1 MKYIIGVLCVAY
13 FPAHSF
19 AEQLVD
25 HTNTL
30 IPSVPE
36 SIDGNNKYTQEKIN
50 GQEQNLNFIQ
60 LFLNISINSN
70 PSEDLF
76 SVKQSKDGKLY
87 IRSGDLKTLRVKMD
101 EHIPDSQWVCINE
114 LKGIQFKYLE
124 NEQSLN
130 LQVPSSML
138 TGYSVEL
145 SGQQTTSSG
154 LLKMKPLNAAI
165 LNYSLYHTITNDESI
180 FSGSAEGIFNSAL
193 GNFSSGVLY
202 NGSNETS
209 YSHEKW
215 VRLESKWQ
223 YVDPEKV
230 RIYTLGDFV
239 SNSSDWG
246 SSVRLA
252 GFQWS
257 SAYTQRGDIVTSAL
271 PQFSG
276 SAALPSTLDLYV
288 NQQKIYSGLVP
299 SGPFDIKQLPFISG
313 NEVTLVTTDATGQQ
327 SITKKPYYFSSKIL
341 AKGINEFSVDVGVPR
356 YNYGLYSNDYDDATF
371 ASGAIR
377 YGYSN
382 SLTLS
387 GGAEASTDGLSN
399 VGTGFA
405 KNLFGVGVINADLA
419 ASQYKDENGYSALV
433 GLEGRISKNISFNTS
448 YRKVFDNYFDLA
460 CVSQIRYLKENQ
472 ITSEPQNYLS
482 YSALADEI
490 IRAGIN
496 YNFYAGY
503 GVYVGYNQIK
513 YSDNSYKLLSANLSG
528 SLNKNWGFY
537 SSAYKDYENHKDYGI
552 YFALRYTP
560 STRTNAIT
568 SVSSDSGRLTYRQEV
583 FVLSEPKINSF
594 GWGGYVERDQDAHTN
609 NASIYGSYRAR
620 AAYLTG
626 RYNRIGDN
634 DQVAL
639 SATGSLVAAAGR
651 IFAANEIGDGYAVVT
666 NAGPQSQI
674 INGGINLGTT
684 DKSGRFLIPSLMPYR
699 ENHIYL
705 DPSYLPLNWNVKST
719 DQKTVVGYRQ
729 GTLVDFGAHQVIS
742 GLVRIVDKNN
752 TPLLPGY
759 SVRINGQQDAVVGY
773 DGEVFVP
780 NLLRQNKL
788 EVDLLDHG
796 SCQVNFTYNSNQY
809 STKKLGPYICQ

>member
-36 SIDGNNKYTQEKIN
+36 SIDGNNKYTQEKTN

-130 LQVPSSML
+130 LQVPASML

-145 SGQQTTSSG
+145 SGQQITSSG

-230 RIYTLGDFV
+230 RIYTLGDFI

-327 SITKKPYYFSSKIL
+327 IITKKPYYFSSKIL

-387 GGAEASTDGLSN
+387 GGVEASTDGLSN

-460 CVSQIRYLKENQ
+460 RVSQIRYLKDNQ

-537 SSAYKDYENHKDYGI
+537 SSAYKDYKNHKDYGI

-583 FVLSEPKINSF
+583 FVLSQPKINSF

-674 INGGINLGTT
+674 INGGVNLGET

-796 SCQVNFTYNSNQY
+796 SCQVIFTYNSNQY

>member
-36 SIDGNNKYTQEKIN
+36 SIDGNNKYTQEKTN

-101 EHIPDSQWVCINE
+101 EHIPDSQWVCINQ

-130 LQVPSSML
+130 LQVPASML

-327 SITKKPYYFSSKIL
+327 IITKKPYYFSSKIL

-387 GGAEASTDGLSN
+387 GGVEASTDGLTN
-399 VGTGFA
+399 LGTGFA
-405 KNLFGVGVINADLA
+405 KNLFGVGVINADIA
-419 ASQYKDENGYSALV
+419 ASQYKDENGYSTLI

-460 CVSQIRYLKENQ
+460 RVSQIRYLKENQ
-472 ITSEPQNYLS
+472 ISAEPQNYLS

-651 IFAANEIGDGYAVVT
+651 IFAANEIGEGYAVVT
-666 NAGPQSQI
+666 NAGPKSQI

-729 GTLVDFGAHQVIS
+729 GTLVDFGAHQVVS

-752 TPLLPGY
+752 TALLPGY
-759 SVRINGQQDAVVGY
+759 SVRINRQQDAVVGY

-796 SCQVNFTYNSNQY
+796 SCQINFTYNSNQY

>member
-36 SIDGNNKYTQEKIN
+36 SIDGNNKYTQEKTN

-101 EHIPDSQWVCINE
+101 EHIPDSQWVCINQ

-130 LQVPSSML
+130 LQVPASML

-230 RIYTLGDFV
+230 RIYTLGDFI

-371 ASGAIR
+371 ASGTIR

-387 GGAEASTDGLSN
+387 GGVEASTDGLSN

-460 CVSQIRYLKENQ
+460 RVSQIRYLKDNQ

-729 GTLVDFGAHQVIS
+729 GTLVDFGAHQVVS

-752 TPLLPGY
+752 MPLLPGY

>member
-13 FPAHSF
+13 FPAHLF
-19 AEQLVD
+19 AEQLLD
-25 HTNTL
+25 HTNTAV
-30 IPSVPE
+30 PSVPK
-36 SIDGNNKYTQEKIN
+36 SISNNNKYMHEKTDR
-50 GQEQNLNFIQ
+50 QEQENNFTQ

-70 PSEDLF
+70 TSEDLF
-76 SVKQSKDGKLY
+76 SVKQSKDEKLY
-87 IRSGDLKTLRVKMD
+87 IRSSDLKALRLKMD

-130 LQVPSSML
+130 LQVPASML
-138 TGYSVEL
+138 SDYSVDL
-145 SGQQTTSSG
+145 TGQPTTNTN

-165 LNYSLYHTITNDESI
+165 LNYSMYHTITNDESI

-202 NGSNETS
+202 NGNNENS

-230 RIYTLGDFV
+230 RIYTLGDFI

-252 GFQWS
+252 GLQWS

-299 SGPFDIKQLPFISG
+299 SGPFDVKQLPFISG

-327 SITKKPYYFSSKIL
+327 TITKKPYYFSSKIL

-405 KNLFGVGVINADLA
+405 KNLFGVGVINADIA
-419 ASQYKDENGYSALV
+419 ASQYKDENGYSALL

-460 CVSQIRYLKENQ
+460 RVSQIRYLKDNQ
-472 ITSEPQNYLS
+472 ITSEPQNYLN

-496 YNFYAGY
+496 YNFYPGY

-560 STRTNAIT
+560 STRVNAIS

-583 FVLSEPKINSF
+583 FVLSEPQVGSF
-594 GWGGYVERDQDAHTN
+594 GWGGYVERNQDTHDN
-609 NASIYGSYRAR
+609 NASVYGSYRAR

-674 INGGINLGTT
+674 LNGGINLGTT

-742 GLVRIVDKNN
+742 GLVRVVDKNN
-752 TPLLPGY
+752 SPLLPGY

-773 DGEVFVP
+773 DGEVFIP
-780 NLLRQNKL
+780 NLLQQNKL

-796 SCQVNFTYNSNQY
+796 SCQVDFTYNSNQY
-809 STKKLGPYICQ
+809 STKKLGPYICH

>member
-19 AEQLVD
+19 AEQLLD
-25 HTNTL
+25 HSNTAV
-30 IPSVPE
+30 PSVPGSIE
-36 SIDGNNKYTQEKIN
+36 SNNKYAQGKIN
-50 GQEQNLNFIQ
+50 VQEPDLNFIQ
-60 LFLNISINSN
+60 IFLNISINSN
-70 PSEDLF
+70 TSEDLF
-76 SVKQSKDGKLY
+76 AIKQSKNGKLY
-87 IRSGDLKTLRVKMD
+87 IRASDLKTLRVKMD
-101 EHIPDSQWVCINE
+101 EHIPDSHWVCLNE

-130 LQVPSSML
+130 LQVPLSML
-138 TGYSVEL
+138 TDYSVDL
-145 SGQQTTSSG
+145 TGQPTTSSS

-246 SSVRLA
+246 NSVRLA

-341 AKGINEFSVDVGVPR
+341 AKGINEFSVDVGIPR

-399 VGTGFA
+399 LGTGFA
-405 KNLFGVGVINADLA
+405 KNLFGVGVINADIA
-419 ASQYKDENGYSALV
+419 ASQYKNENGYSALV

-448 YRKVFDNYFDLA
+448 YRRVFDNYFDLA
-460 CVSQIRYLKENQ
+460 RVSQVRYLKDNQ

-490 IRAGIN
+490 FRAGIN

-503 GVYVGYNQIK
+503 GVYIGYNQIK
-513 YSDNSYKLLSANLSG
+513 YSDNSYKLLSANISG

-537 SSAYKDYENHKDYGI
+537 TSAYKDYENHKDYGI

-560 STRTNAIT
+560 STRVNAIT
-568 SVSSDSGRLTYRQEV
+568 SVSNDSGRLTYRQEL
-583 FVLSEPKINSF
+583 FVLSEPQVGSF

-620 AAYLTG
+620 VAYLTG

-674 INGGINLGTT
+674 LNGGVNLGTT

-729 GTLVDFGAHQVIS
+729 GTLVDFGAHQVVS
-742 GLVRIVDKNN
+742 GLVRVVDKNN
-752 TPLLPGY
+752 SPLLPGY

-780 NLLRQNKL
+780 NLLQQNKL

-796 SCQVNFTYNSNQY
+796 SCQVDFTYNSNQY
-809 STKKLGPYICQ
+809 STKKLGPYVCH

>member
-13 FPAHSF
+13 FPAYSF
-19 AEQLVD
+19 AEQLLD
-25 HTNTL
+25 HTNTAV
-30 IPSVPE
+30 PSVPKSVGSNGE
-36 SIDGNNKYTQEKIN
+36 YTQVGANE
-50 GQEQNLNFIQ
+50 QEQDLNFIH
-60 LFLNISINSN
+60 LFLNVSINSN
-70 PSEDLF
+70 ANEDLVA
-76 SVKQSKDGKLY
+76 VKQSKDGKLY
-87 IRSGDLKTLRVKMD
+87 IRSSTLKTLRLKMD
-101 EHIPDSQWVCINE
+101 EHIPDNQWVCIND
-114 LKGIQFKYLE
+114 LNGIQFKYLE

-130 LQVPSSML
+130 LKVPSNML
-138 TGYSVEL
+138 TGYSVDL
-145 SGQQTTSSG
+145 SSQQVTSPH

-165 LNYSLYHTITNDESI
+165 LNYSLYNTITNDENV
-180 FSGSAEGIFNSAL
+180 FSGTAEGIFNSAI

-202 NGSNETS
+202 NGSNENS

-215 VRLESKWQ
+215 VRLETKWQ
-223 YVDPEKV
+223 YVDPEKI
-230 RIYTLGDFV
+230 RIYTLGDFI

-257 SAYTQRGDIVTSAL
+257 SAYSQRGDIVTSAL

-399 VGTGFA
+399 LGTGFA
-405 KNLFGVGVINADLA
+405 KNVLGIGVINADIA

-460 CVSQIRYLKENQ
+460 RVSQVRYLKDNQ
-472 ITSEPQNYLS
+472 INPESQNYLN

-490 IRAGIN
+490 FRAGIN

-503 GVYVGYNQIK
+503 GVYLGYNQIK
-513 YSDNSYKLLSANLSG
+513 YSDNSYKLLSTNLSG
-528 SLNKNWGFY
+528 SLDKNWGFY
-537 SSAYKDYENHKDYGI
+537 ASAYKDYENHKDYGV

-560 STRTNAIT
+560 SSKVNAIT
-568 SVSSDSGRLTYRQEV
+568 SVSSDSGSLRYRQEI
-583 FVLSEPKINSF
+583 FGLSAPQIGSF
-594 GWGGYVERDQDAHTN
+594 GWGGYVERDQDAHEN
-609 NASIYGSYRAR
+609 NASIYASYRAR

-626 RYNRIGDN
+626 RYNRFGDN
-634 DQVAL
+634 DQVAV

-674 INGGINLGTT
+674 LNGGVNLGAT
-684 DKSGRFLIPSLMPYR
+684 DKSGRFLIANLRPYMSH
-699 ENHIYL
+699 HIYL
-705 DPSYLPLNWNVKST
+705 DPSYLPLEWEVSST
-719 DQKTVVGYRQ
+719 NQTAFVGYRQ

-742 GLVRIVDKNN
+742 GLVKLVDQNN
-752 TPLLPGY
+752 SPLMPGY
-759 SVRINGQQDAVVGY
+759 AVRINGQQNGMVGY
-773 DGEVFVP
+773 DGEVFIP
-780 NLLRQNKL
+780 NLLKQNKL

-796 SCQVNFTYNSNQY
+796 SCQVDFAYENKQY
-809 STKKLGPYICQ
+809 SAKKLGPYVCR

>member
-13 FPAHSF
+13 FPAHLF
-19 AEQLVD
+19 AEQLLD
-25 HTNTL
+25 HTNTAV
-30 IPSVPE
+30 PSVPK
-36 SIDGNNKYTQEKIN
+36 SISNNNKYMHEKTD
-50 GQEQNLNFIQ
+50 GQEQENNFTQ

-70 PSEDLF
+70 ASEDLF
-76 SVKQSKDGKLY
+76 SVKQSKDEKLY
-87 IRSGDLKTLRVKMD
+87 IRSGDLKTLRIKID

-130 LQVPSSML
+130 LQVPASML
-138 TGYSVEL
+138 SDYSVDL
-145 SGQQTTSSG
+145 TGQPTTNTN

-165 LNYSLYHTITNDESI
+165 LNYSMYHTITNDESI
-180 FSGSAEGIFNSAL
+180 FSGSAEGIFNSAI

-202 NGSNETS
+202 NGSNENS
-209 YSHEKW
+209 YSHDKW

-230 RIYTLGDFV
+230 RIYTLGDFI

-252 GFQWS
+252 GLQWS

-299 SGPFDIKQLPFISG
+299 SGPFDVKQLPFISG

-327 SITKKPYYFSSKIL
+327 TITKKPYYFSSKIL

-405 KNLFGVGVINADLA
+405 KNLFGVGVINADIA
-419 ASQYKDENGYSALV
+419 ASQYKDENGYSALI

-460 CVSQIRYLKENQ
+460 RVSQIRYLKDNQ
-472 ITSEPQNYLS
+472 ITSEPQNYLN

-496 YNFYAGY
+496 YNFYTGY

-537 SSAYKDYENHKDYGI
+537 SSAYKDYENHKDYG
-552 YFALRYTP
+552 
-560 STRTNAIT
+560 
-568 SVSSDSGRLTYRQEV
+568 
-583 FVLSEPKINSF
+583 
-594 GWGGYVERDQDAHTN
+594 
-609 NASIYGSYRAR
+609 
-620 AAYLTG
+620 
-626 RYNRIGDN
+626 
-634 DQVAL
+634 
-639 SATGSLVAAAGR
+639 
-651 IFAANEIGDGYAVVT
+651 
-666 NAGPQSQI
+666 
-674 INGGINLGTT
+674 
-684 DKSGRFLIPSLMPYR
+684 
-699 ENHIYL
+699 
-705 DPSYLPLNWNVKST
+705 
-719 DQKTVVGYRQ
+719 
-729 GTLVDFGAHQVIS
+729 
-742 GLVRIVDKNN
+742 
-752 TPLLPGY
+752 
-759 SVRINGQQDAVVGY
+759 
-773 DGEVFVP
+773 
-780 NLLRQNKL
+780 
-788 EVDLLDHG
+788 
-796 SCQVNFTYNSNQY
+796 
-809 STKKLGPYICQ
+809 

>member
-13 FPAHSF
+13 FPAHLF
-19 AEQLVD
+19 AEQLLD
-25 HTNTL
+25 HTNTAV
-30 IPSVPE
+30 PSVPK
-36 SIDGNNKYTQEKIN
+36 SISNNNKYMHEKTD
-50 GQEQNLNFIQ
+50 GQEQENNFTQ

-70 PSEDLF
+70 ASEDLF
-76 SVKQSKDGKLY
+76 SVKQSKDEKLY
-87 IRSGDLKTLRVKMD
+87 IRSGDLKTLRIKID

-130 LQVPSSML
+130 LQVPASML
-138 TGYSVEL
+138 SDYSVDL
-145 SGQQTTSSG
+145 TGQPTTNTN

-165 LNYSLYHTITNDESI
+165 LNYSMYHTITNDESI

-215 VRLESKWQ
+215 VRLETKWQ

-230 RIYTLGDFV
+230 RIYTLGDFI

-252 GFQWS
+252 GLQWS

-299 SGPFDIKQLPFISG
+299 SGPFDVKQLPFISG

-327 SITKKPYYFSSKIL
+327 TITKKPYYFSSKIL

-399 VGTGFA
+399 LGTGFA
-405 KNLFGVGVINADLA
+405 KNLFGVGVINADIA
-419 ASQYKDENGYSALV
+419 ASQYKDENGYSALL

-460 CVSQIRYLKENQ
+460 RVSQIRYLKDNQ
-472 ITSEPQNYLS
+472 ITSEPQNYLN

-496 YNFYAGY
+496 YNFYPGY
-503 GVYVGYNQIK
+503 SIYVGYNQIK

-560 STRTNAIT
+560 STRVNAIS
-568 SVSSDSGRLTYRQEV
+568 SVSSDSGRLSYRQEV
-583 FVLSEPKINSF
+583 FVLSEPQVGSF
-594 GWGGYVERDQDAHTN
+594 GWGGYVERDQDAHAN
-609 NASIYGSYRAR
+609 NASVYGSYRAR

-666 NAGPQSQI
+666 NAGPKSQI

-742 GLVRIVDKNN
+742 GLVRVVDKNN
-752 TPLLPGY
+752 SPLLPGY

-780 NLLRQNKL
+780 NLLQQNKL

-796 SCQVNFTYNSNQY
+796 SCQVEFTYNSNQY
-809 STKKLGPYICQ
+809 STKKLGPYICH

>member
-1 MKYIIGVLCVAY
+1 MYLPIHAAAESLQDSTNAVLPSIPEV
-13 FPAHSF
+13 PNSAHQAFGSD
-19 AEQLVD
+19 QGYV
-25 HTNTL
+25 
-30 IPSVPE
+30 
-36 SIDGNNKYTQEKIN
+36 
-50 GQEQNLNFIQ
+50 Q
-60 LFLNISINSN
+60 LFLNISVNSN
-70 PSEDLF
+70 
-76 SVKQSKDGKLY
+76 VSKDLISVRQDQDRKLY
-87 IRSGDLKTLRVKMD
+87 IRSRDLKTLRLKMG
-101 EHIPDSQWVCINE
+101 EHILDNQWVCIND
-114 LKGIQFKYLE
+114 LNGIQFKYLE

-130 LQVPSSML
+130 LKVPPNML
-138 TGYSVEL
+138 TGYSVDL
-145 SGQQTTSSG
+145 NGQQITSPQ

-165 LNYSLYHTITNDESI
+165 LNYSLYQTMTNDENV
-180 FSGSAEGIFNSAL
+180 FSGTAEGIFNSAI
-193 GNFSSGVLY
+193 GNFFSGVLY
-202 NGSNETS
+202 NGSNENS

-223 YVDPEKV
+223 YVDPEKI
-230 RIYTLGDFV
+230 RIYTLGDFI
-239 SNSSDWG
+239 SNSPDWG

-257 SAYTQRGDIVTSAL
+257 SAYSQRGDIVTSAL

-341 AKGINEFSVDVGVPR
+341 AKGINEFSVDVGIPR

-399 VGTGFA
+399 LGTGFA
-405 KNLFGVGVINADLA
+405 KNILGIGVINADIA
-419 ASQYKDENGYSALV
+419 ASQYKDENGYSTLL

-460 CVSQIRYLKENQ
+460 RVSQVRYLKDNQ
-472 ITSEPQNYLS
+472 INAESQNYLN

-490 IRAGIN
+490 FRAGIN

-503 GVYVGYNQIK
+503 GIYLGYNQIK
-513 YSDNSYKLLSANLSG
+513 YSDNSYKLLSTNLSG
-528 SLNKNWGFY
+528 SLDKNWGFY
-537 SSAYKDYENHKDYGI
+537 ASAYKDYENHKDYGV

-560 STRTNAIT
+560 SSKVNAIT
-568 SVSSDSGRLTYRQEV
+568 SVSSDSGSLRYRQEI
-583 FVLSEPKINSF
+583 FGLSEPQIGSF
-594 GWGGYVERDQDAHTN
+594 GWGGYVERDQDANEN
-609 NASIYGSYRAR
+609 NASVYASYRAR

-626 RYNRIGDN
+626 RYNRFGDN
-634 DQVAL
+634 DQVAV

-674 INGGINLGTT
+674 LNGGVNLGTT
-684 DKSGRFLIPSLMPYR
+684 DKSGRFLIANLRPYMSH
-699 ENHIYL
+699 HIYL
-705 DPSYLPLNWNVKST
+705 DPSYLPLEWEVSST
-719 DQKTVVGYRQ
+719 NQTAFVGYRQ

-742 GLVRIVDKNN
+742 GLVKLVDQNN
-752 TPLLPGY
+752 SPLMPGY
-759 SVRINGQQDAVVGY
+759 TVRINGQQDGMVGY
-773 DGEVFVP
+773 DGEVFIP
-780 NLLRQNKL
+780 NLLKQNKL

-796 SCQVNFTYNSNQY
+796 SCQVDFAYKNTQY
-809 STKKLGPYICQ
+809 STKKLGPYVCR

>member
-1 MKYIIGVLCVAY
+1 MYLPIHAAAESLQDSTNAVLPSIPEV
-13 FPAHSF
+13 PNSAHQAFGSD
-19 AEQLVD
+19 QGYV
-25 HTNTL
+25 
-30 IPSVPE
+30 
-36 SIDGNNKYTQEKIN
+36 
-50 GQEQNLNFIQ
+50 Q
-60 LFLNISINSN
+60 LFLNISVNSN
-70 PSEDLF
+70 
-76 SVKQSKDGKLY
+76 VSKDLISVRQDQDRKLY
-87 IRSGDLKTLRVKMD
+87 IRSRDLKTLRLKMG
-101 EHIPDSQWVCINE
+101 EHILDNQWVCIND
-114 LKGIQFKYLE
+114 LNGIQFKYLE

-130 LQVPSSML
+130 LKVPSNML
-138 TGYSVEL
+138 TGYSVDL
-145 SGQQTTSSG
+145 NGQQITSPQ

-165 LNYSLYHTITNDESI
+165 LNYSLYQTMTNDENV
-180 FSGSAEGIFNSAL
+180 FSGTAEGIFNSAI
-193 GNFSSGVLY
+193 GNFFSGVLY
-202 NGSNETS
+202 NGSNENS

-223 YVDPEKV
+223 YVDPEKI
-230 RIYTLGDFV
+230 RIYTLGDFI
-239 SNSSDWG
+239 SNSPDWG

-257 SAYTQRGDIVTSAL
+257 SAYSQRGDIVTSAL

-341 AKGINEFSVDVGVPR
+341 AKGINEFSVDVGIPR

-399 VGTGFA
+399 LGTGFA
-405 KNLFGVGVINADLA
+405 KNILGIGVINADIA
-419 ASQYKDENGYSALV
+419 ASQYKDENGYSTLL

-460 CVSQIRYLKENQ
+460 RVSQVRYLKDNQ
-472 ITSEPQNYLS
+472 INAESQNYLN

-490 IRAGIN
+490 FRAGIN

-503 GVYVGYNQIK
+503 GIYLGYNQIK
-513 YSDNSYKLLSANLSG
+513 YSDNSYKLLSTNLSG
-528 SLNKNWGFY
+528 SLDKNWGFY
-537 SSAYKDYENHKDYGI
+537 ASAYKDYENHKDYGV

-560 STRTNAIT
+560 SSKVNAIT
-568 SVSSDSGRLTYRQEV
+568 SVSSDSGSLRYRQEI
-583 FVLSEPKINSF
+583 FGLSEPQIGSF
-594 GWGGYVERDQDAHTN
+594 GWGGYVERDQDANEN
-609 NASIYGSYRAR
+609 NASVYASYRAR

-626 RYNRIGDN
+626 RYNRFGDN
-634 DQVAL
+634 DQVAV

-674 INGGINLGTT
+674 LNGGVNLGTT
-684 DKSGRFLIPSLMPYR
+684 DKSGRFLIANLRPYMSH
-699 ENHIYL
+699 HIYL
-705 DPSYLPLNWNVKST
+705 DPSYLPLEWEVSST
-719 DQKTVVGYRQ
+719 KQTAFVGYRQ
-729 GTLVDFGAHQVIS
+729 GTLVDFGAHKVIS
-742 GLVRIVDKNN
+742 GLVKLVDQNN
-752 TPLLPGY
+752 SPLMPGY
-759 SVRINGQQDAVVGY
+759 TVRINGQQDGMVGY
-773 DGEVFVP
+773 DGEVFIP
-780 NLLRQNKL
+780 NLLKQNKL

-796 SCQVNFTYNSNQY
+796 SCQVDFAYKNTQY
-809 STKKLGPYICQ
+809 STKKLGPYVCR

>member
-13 FPAHSF
+13 FPAYSF
-19 AEQLVD
+19 AEQLLD
-25 HTNTL
+25 HTNTAV
-30 IPSVPE
+30 PSVPK
-36 SIDGNNKYTQEKIN
+36 SVGNDNKYTQVGTNE
-50 GQEQNLNFIQ
+50 QEQNLNFIH

-70 PSEDLF
+70 ASEDLVA
-76 SVKQSKDGKLY
+76 VKQSKDGKLY
-87 IRSGDLKTLRVKMD
+87 IRSSALRTLRIKID
-101 EHIPDSQWVCINE
+101 EHIQDNQWVCIND
-114 LKGIQFKYLE
+114 LNGIQFKYLE

-130 LQVPSSML
+130 LKVPSNML
-138 TGYSVEL
+138 TGYSVDL
-145 SGQQTTSSG
+145 SGHQITSPN

-165 LNYSLYHTITNDESI
+165 LNYSLYNTITNDENV
-180 FSGSAEGIFNSAL
+180 FSGTAEGIFNSSI

-202 NGSNETS
+202 NGSSENS

-223 YVDPEKV
+223 YVDPEKI
-230 RIYTLGDFV
+230 RIYTLGDFI
-239 SNSSDWG
+239 SNSPDWG

-257 SAYTQRGDIVTSAL
+257 SAYSQRGDIVTSAL

-313 NEVTLVTTDATGQQ
+313 NEVTLVTTDATGKQ

-341 AKGINEFSVDVGVPR
+341 AKGINEFSVDIGIPR

-399 VGTGFA
+399 LGTGFA
-405 KNLFGVGVINADLA
+405 KNIFGIGVINADIA
-419 ASQYKDENGYSALV
+419 ASQYKDENGYSTLL

-460 CVSQIRYLKENQ
+460 RVSQVRYLKDNQ
-472 ITSEPQNYLS
+472 INAESQNYLN

-490 IRAGIN
+490 FRAGIN

-503 GVYVGYNQIK
+503 GVYLGYNQIK
-513 YSDNSYKLLSANLSG
+513 YSDNSYKLVSTNLSG
-528 SLNKNWGFY
+528 SLDKNWGFY
-537 SSAYKDYENHKDYGI
+537 ASAYKDYENHKDYGI

-560 STRTNAIT
+560 SSKVNAIT
-568 SVSSDSGRLTYRQEV
+568 SVSSDSGSLRYRQEI
-583 FVLSEPKINSF
+583 FGLSEPQIGSF
-594 GWGGYVERDQDAHTN
+594 GWGGYVERDQDAKEN
-609 NASIYGSYRAR
+609 NASVYASYRAR

-626 RYNRIGDN
+626 RYNRFGDN

-651 IFAANEIGDGYAVVT
+651 IFAANEIGEGFAVVT

-674 INGGINLGTT
+674 INGGVNLGET
-684 DKSGRFLIPSLMPYR
+684 DKSGRFLIPSLMPYQV
-699 ENHIYL
+699 NHIYL

-729 GTLVDFGAHQVIS
+729 GTLVDFGAHRVIS
-742 GLVRIVDKNN
+742 GLVKLVDQSNS
-752 TPLLPGY
+752 PLMPGY
-759 SVRINGQQDAVVGY
+759 TVRINGQQNGMVGY
-773 DGEVFVP
+773 DGEVFIP
-780 NLLRQNKL
+780 NLLKQNRL

-796 SCQVNFTYNSNQY
+796 SCQVDFTYNSNQY
-809 STKKLGPYICQ
+809 STKKLGPYVCH

>member
-36 SIDGNNKYTQEKIN
+36 SIDGNNKYTQEKTN

-101 EHIPDSQWVCINE
+101 EHIPDSQWVCINQ

-130 LQVPSSML
+130 LQVPASML

-230 RIYTLGDFV
+230 RIYTLGDFI

-371 ASGAIR
+371 ASGTIR

-387 GGAEASTDGLSN
+387 GGVEASTDGLSN

-460 CVSQIRYLKENQ
+460 RVSQIRYLKDNQ

-705 DPSYLPLNWNVKST
+705 DPSYLPLNWNVKS
-719 DQKTVVGYRQ
+719 K
-729 GTLVDFGAHQVIS
+729 I
-742 GLVRIVDKNN
+742 
-752 TPLLPGY
+752 
-759 SVRINGQQDAVVGY
+759 
-773 DGEVFVP
+773 
-780 NLLRQNKL
+780 
-788 EVDLLDHG
+788 
-796 SCQVNFTYNSNQY
+796 
-809 STKKLGPYICQ
+809 KKQSWAIARGR

>member
-1 MKYIIGVLCVAY
+1 MYLPIHAAAESLQDSTNAVLPSIPEV
-13 FPAHSF
+13 PNSAHQAFGSD
-19 AEQLVD
+19 Q
-25 HTNTL
+25 
-30 IPSVPE
+30 
-36 SIDGNNKYTQEKIN
+36 GY
-50 GQEQNLNFIQ
+50 IQ
-60 LFLNISINSN
+60 LFLNISVNSN
-70 PSEDLF
+70 I
-76 SVKQSKDGKLY
+76 SKDLISVRQDQDRKLY
-87 IRSGDLKTLRVKMD
+87 IRSRDLKTLRLKMD
-101 EHIPDSQWVCINE
+101 EHIPDNQWVYIND
-114 LKGIQFKYLE
+114 LNGIQFKYLE

-130 LQVPSSML
+130 LKVPSNML
-138 TGYSVEL
+138 TGYSVDL
-145 SGQQTTSSG
+145 NGQQVTSPN

-165 LNYSLYHTITNDESI
+165 LNYSLYQTMTNDENV
-180 FSGSAEGIFNSAL
+180 FSGTAEGIFNSAI

-202 NGSNETS
+202 NGSNENS

-223 YVDPEKV
+223 YVDPEKI
-230 RIYTLGDFV
+230 RIYTLGDFI
-239 SNSSDWG
+239 SNSPDWG

-257 SAYTQRGDIVTSAL
+257 SAYSQRGDIVTSAL

-313 NEVTLVTTDATGQQ
+313 NEVTLVTTDATGKQ

-399 VGTGFA
+399 LGTGFA
-405 KNLFGVGVINADLA
+405 KNVLGIGVINADIA
-419 ASQYKDENGYSALV
+419 ASQYKNENGYSALL

-460 CVSQIRYLKENQ
+460 RVSQVRYLKDNQ
-472 ITSEPQNYLS
+472 INAESQNYLN

-490 IRAGIN
+490 FRAGIN

-503 GVYVGYNQIK
+503 GVYLGYNQIK
-513 YSDNSYKLLSANLSG
+513 YSDNSYKLLSTNLSG
-528 SLNKNWGFY
+528 SLDKNWGFY
-537 SSAYKDYENHKDYGI
+537 ASAYKDYENHKDYGI

-560 STRTNAIT
+560 SSKVNAIT
-568 SVSSDSGRLTYRQEV
+568 SVSSDSGSLRYRQEI
-583 FVLSEPKINSF
+583 FGLSEPQIGSF
-594 GWGGYVERDQDAHTN
+594 GWGGYVERDQDANEN
-609 NASIYGSYRAR
+609 NASVYASYRAR

-626 RYNRIGDN
+626 LYNRFGDN
-634 DQVAL
+634 DQVAV
-639 SATGSLVAAAGR
+639 SAMGSLVAAAGR

-674 INGGINLGTT
+674 LNGGVNLGAT
-684 DKSGRFLIPSLMPYR
+684 DKSGRFLIANLRPYMSH
-699 ENHIYL
+699 HIYL
-705 DPSYLPLNWNVKST
+705 DPSYLPLEWEVSST
-719 DQKTVVGYRQ
+719 NQTAFVGYRQ

-742 GLVRIVDKNN
+742 GLVKLVDQNN
-752 TPLLPGY
+752 SPLMPGY
-759 SVRINGQQDAVVGY
+759 AVRINGQQDGMVGY
-773 DGEVFVP
+773 DGEVFIP
-780 NLLRQNKL
+780 NLLKQNKL

-796 SCQVNFTYNSNQY
+796 SCQVDFTYNSNQY
-809 STKKLGPYICQ
+809 STKKLGSYVCR

>member
-13 FPAHSF
+13 FPAYSF
-19 AEQLVD
+19 AEQLLD
-25 HTNTL
+25 HTNTAV
-30 IPSVPE
+30 PSVPKSVGSNGE
-36 SIDGNNKYTQEKIN
+36 YIQVGANK
-50 GQEQNLNFIQ
+50 QEQDIDLIN

-70 PSEDLF
+70 ASEDLVA
-76 SVKQSKDGKLY
+76 VKQSKDGKLY
-87 IRSGDLKTLRVKMD
+87 IRSGTLKKLRLKMD
-101 EHIPDSQWVCINE
+101 EHIPDNQWVCIND
-114 LKGIQFKYLE
+114 LNGIQFKYLE

-130 LQVPSSML
+130 LKVPSNML
-138 TGYSVEL
+138 TGYSVDL
-145 SGQQTTSSG
+145 SGQQVTSPN

-165 LNYSLYHTITNDESI
+165 LNYSLYNTITNDENV
-180 FSGSAEGIFNSAL
+180 FSGTAEGIFNSAI
-193 GNFSSGVLY
+193 GNFFSGILY
-202 NGSNETS
+202 NGSNENS

-223 YVDPEKV
+223 YVDPEKI
-230 RIYTLGDFV
+230 RIYTLGDFI
-239 SNSSDWG
+239 SNSPDWG

-257 SAYTQRGDIVTSAL
+257 SAYSQRGDIVTSAL

-399 VGTGFA
+399 LGTGFA
-405 KNLFGVGVINADLA
+405 KNVLGIGVINADIA
-419 ASQYKDENGYSALV
+419 ASQYKDENGYSALL

-460 CVSQIRYLKENQ
+460 RVSQVRYLKDNQ
-472 ITSEPQNYLS
+472 INAESQNYLN

-490 IRAGIN
+490 FRAGIN

-503 GVYVGYNQIK
+503 GVYLGYNQIK
-513 YSDNSYKLLSANLSG
+513 YSDNSYKLLSTNLSG
-528 SLNKNWGFY
+528 SLDKNWGFY
-537 SSAYKDYENHKDYGI
+537 ASAYKDYENHKDYGV

-560 STRTNAIT
+560 SSKVNAIT
-568 SVSSDSGRLTYRQEV
+568 SVSSDSGSLRYRQEI
-583 FVLSEPKINSF
+583 FGLSEPQIGSF
-594 GWGGYVERDQDAHTN
+594 GWGGYVERDQDANEN
-609 NASIYGSYRAR
+609 NASVYASYRAR

-626 RYNRIGDN
+626 RYNRFGDN

-674 INGGINLGTT
+674 INGGVNLGET
-684 DKSGRFLIPSLMPYR
+684 DKSGRFLIPSLMPYQV
-699 ENHIYL
+699 NHIYL

-742 GLVRIVDKNN
+742 GLVKLVDQSNS
-752 TPLLPGY
+752 PLMPGY
-759 SVRINGQQDAVVGY
+759 TVRINGQQNGMIGY
-773 DGEVFVP
+773 DGEVFIP
-780 NLLRQNKL
+780 NLLKQNKL

-796 SCQVNFTYNSNQY
+796 SCQVDFTYNSNQY
-809 STKKLGPYICQ
+809 STKKLGPYVCH

>member
-13 FPAHSF
+13 FPAHLF
-19 AEQLVD
+19 AEQLLD
-25 HTNTL
+25 HTNTAV
-30 IPSVPE
+30 PSVPK
-36 SIDGNNKYTQEKIN
+36 SISNNNKYMHEKTD
-50 GQEQNLNFIQ
+50 GQEQENNFIQ

-87 IRSGDLKTLRVKMD
+87 IRSSDLKTLRVKMD
-101 EHIPDSQWVCINE
+101 EHLPDSQWVCLNE

-124 NEQSLN
+124 NEQSVN
-130 LQVPSSML
+130 LQVPSNML
-138 TGYSVEL
+138 MGYSVDL
-145 SGQQTTSSG
+145 TGQQTTSSS
-154 LLKMKPLNAAI
+154 LLKMKPLNAAL

-180 FSGSAEGIFNSAL
+180 FSGSAEGIFNSAI

-215 VRLESKWQ
+215 VRLETKWQ

-230 RIYTLGDFV
+230 RIYTLGDFI

-252 GFQWS
+252 GLQWS

-327 SITKKPYYFSSKIL
+327 TITKKPYYFSSKIL

-399 VGTGFA
+399 LGTGFA
-405 KNLFGVGVINADLA
+405 KNLFGVGVINADIA

-460 CVSQIRYLKENQ
+460 RVSQIRYLKENQ
-472 ITSEPQNYLS
+472 VNAESQNYLS

-496 YNFYAGY
+496 YNFYTGY

-560 STRTNAIT
+560 STRVNAIS
-568 SVSSDSGRLTYRQEV
+568 SVSSDSGRLSYRQEV
-583 FVLSEPKINSF
+583 FVLSEPQVGSF
-594 GWGGYVERDQDAHTN
+594 GWGGYVERNQDTHDN
-609 NASIYGSYRAR
+609 NASVYGSYRAR

-674 INGGINLGTT
+674 LNGGINLGTT

-742 GLVRIVDKNN
+742 GLVRVVDKNN
-752 TPLLPGY
+752 SPLLPGY

-773 DGEVFVP
+773 DGEVFIP
-780 NLLRQNKL
+780 NLLQQNKL

-796 SCQVNFTYNSNQY
+796 SCQVEFTYNSNQY
-809 STKKLGPYICQ
+809 STKKLGPYICH

>member
-1 MKYIIGVLCVAY
+1 MYLPIHA
-13 FPAHSF
+13 A
-19 AEQLVD
+19 AESLQD
-25 HTNTL
+25 STNTVL
-30 IPSVPE
+30 PIIPEVANSAHQAFGSDQGYV
-36 SIDGNNKYTQEKIN
+36 
-50 GQEQNLNFIQ
+50 Q
-60 LFLNISINSN
+60 LFLNISVNSN
-70 PSEDLF
+70 A
-76 SVKQSKDGKLY
+76 SKDLIPVRQDQDRKLY
-87 IRSGDLKTLRVKMD
+87 IRSRDLKTLRLKMD
-101 EHIPDSQWVCINE
+101 EHIPDNQWVCIND
-114 LKGIQFKYLE
+114 LNGIQFKYLE
-124 NEQSLN
+124 NQQSLN
-130 LQVPSSML
+130 LNVPSDML
-138 TGYSVEL
+138 TGYAVDLNS
-145 SGQQTTSSG
+145 QQITSPN

-165 LNYSLYHTITNDESI
+165 LNYSLYNTITNDENV
-180 FSGSAEGIFNSAL
+180 FSGSAEGIFNSAI
-193 GNFSSGVLY
+193 GNFFSGVLY
-202 NGSNETS
+202 NGSNENS

-223 YVDPEKV
+223 YVDPEKI
-230 RIYTLGDFV
+230 RIYTLGDFI
-239 SNSSDWG
+239 SNSPDWG

-257 SAYTQRGDIVTSAL
+257 SAYSQRGDIVTSAL

-399 VGTGFA
+399 LGTGFA
-405 KNLFGVGVINADLA
+405 KNVLGIGVINADIA
-419 ASQYKDENGYSALV
+419 ASQYKDENGYSALI

-460 CVSQIRYLKENQ
+460 RVSQVRYLKDNQ
-472 ITSEPQNYLS
+472 SDDEPKNYLS

-490 IRAGIN
+490 FRAGIN

-503 GVYVGYNQIK
+503 GVYLSYNQIK
-513 YSDNSYKLLSANLSG
+513 YSDNSYKLLSTNLSG
-528 SLNKNWGFY
+528 SLDKNWGFY
-537 SSAYKDYENHKDYGI
+537 ASAYKDYENHKDYGV

-560 STRTNAIT
+560 SSKVNAIT
-568 SVSSDSGRLTYRQEV
+568 SVSSDSGSLRYRQEI
-583 FVLSEPKINSF
+583 FGLSEPQIGSF
-594 GWGGYVERDQDAHTN
+594 GWGGYVERDQDAKEN
-609 NASIYGSYRAR
+609 NASIYASYRAR

-626 RYNRIGDN
+626 RYNRFGDN
-634 DQVAL
+634 DQVAV

-674 INGGINLGTT
+674 LNGGVNLGAT
-684 DKSGRFLIPSLMPYR
+684 DKSGRFLIANLRPYMS
-699 ENHIYL
+699 HHVYL
-705 DPSYLPLNWNVKST
+705 DPSYLPLEWEVSST
-719 DQKTVVGYRQ
+719 NQTAFVGYRQ

-742 GLVRIVDKNN
+742 GLVKLVDQKNS
-752 TPLLPGY
+752 PLMPGY
-759 SVRINGQQDAVVGY
+759 TVRINGQQDGMVGY
-773 DGEVFVP
+773 DGEVFIP
-780 NLLRQNKL
+780 NLLKQNKL
-788 EVDLLDHG
+788 EIDLLDHG
-796 SCQVNFTYNSNQY
+796 SCQVDFAYENKQY
-809 STKKLGPYICQ
+809 SAKKLGPYVCR

>member
-1 MKYIIGVLCVAY
+1 MYLPIHA
-13 FPAHSF
+13 F
-19 AEQLVD
+19 AESLQD
-25 HTNTL
+25 STNAAL
-30 IPSVPE
+30 PSIPEVTNSSHQVFI
-36 SIDGNNKYTQEKIN
+36 SDKAYT
-50 GQEQNLNFIQ
+50 Q
-60 LFLNISINSN
+60 LFLKISINS
-70 PSEDLF
+70 SISTDLI
-76 SVKQSKDGKLY
+76 SVRQDQDRKLY
-87 IRSGDLKTLRVKMD
+87 IRSRDLKTLRVKMD
-101 EHIPDSQWVCINE
+101 EQTPDNQWVCIDE
-114 LKGIQFKYLE
+114 LKGIKFKYLE
-124 NEQSLN
+124 NEQALN
-130 LQVPSSML
+130 LQVPSNML
-138 TGYSVEL
+138 TDYSVDL
-145 SGQQTTSSG
+145 NGQQVTSPH

-165 LNYSLYHTITNDESI
+165 LNYSLYNTITNDENV
-180 FSGSAEGIFNSAL
+180 FSGSAEGIFNSAI

-202 NGSNETS
+202 NGSNENS

-223 YVDPEKV
+223 YVDPEKI
-230 RIYTLGDFV
+230 RIYTLGDFI

-257 SAYTQRGDIVTSAL
+257 SAYTQRGDLVTSAL

-327 SITKKPYYFSSKIL
+327 SITKQAYYFSSKIL

-356 YNYGLYSNDYDDATF
+356 YNYGLFSNDYDDATF

-399 VGTGFA
+399 FGTGFA
-405 KNLFGVGVINADLA
+405 KNLFGFGVINADIA

-460 CVSQIRYLKENQ
+460 RVSQVRYLKDNQ
-472 ITSEPQNYLS
+472 SDDEPKNYLS

-490 IRAGIN
+490 FRAGMS
-496 YNFYAGY
+496 YNFYEGY
-503 GVYVGYNQIK
+503 SAYLGYNQIK
-513 YSDNSYKLLSANLSG
+513 YIDNANKLVSANLSG
-528 SLNKNWGFY
+528 TLNNNWGFY
-537 SSAYKDYENHKDYGI
+537 ASAYKDYENQKDYGI

-560 STRTNAIT
+560 SSRVNAIT
-568 SVSSDSGRLTYRQEV
+568 SISNESGKTTYRQE
-583 FVLSEPKINSF
+583 INGFSDPQIGAF
-594 GWGGYVERDQDAHTN
+594 GWGGYVERDQDANQN

-651 IFAANEIGDGYAVVT
+651 VFAANEIGDGYAVVT

-674 INGGINLGTT
+674 LNGGVNLGAT
-684 DKSGRFLIPSLMPYR
+684 DGTGRFLIANLRPYQLH
-699 ENHIYL
+699 HIYL
-705 DPSYLPLNWNVKST
+705 DPSYLPLEWDVKST
-719 DQKTVVGYRQ
+719 NQTAFVGYRQ
-729 GTLVDFGAHQVIS
+729 GALIDFGAHQVIS
-742 GLVRIVDKNN
+742 GLVKLVDQNN
-752 TPLLPGY
+752 SPLLPGY
-759 SVRINGQQDAVVGY
+759 TVRINGQQNGVVGY
-773 DGEVFVP
+773 DGEVFIP
-780 NLLRQNKL
+780 NLLKQNKL

-796 SCQVNFTYNSNQY
+796 SCQVSFAYENKQY
-809 STKKLGPYICQ
+809 SAKKLGPYVCR

>member
-13 FPAHSF
+13 FPTYSF
-19 AEQLVD
+19 AEQLLD
-25 HTNTL
+25 YTNTAV
-30 IPSVPE
+30 PSVPK
-36 SIDGNNKYTQEKIN
+36 SVGNDNKYKHVGTNE
-50 GQEQNLNFIQ
+50 QEQDLNFIH

-70 PSEDLF
+70 ASEDLVA
-76 SVKQSKDGKLY
+76 VKQSKDGKLY
-87 IRSGDLKTLRVKMD
+87 IRSRALKTLRLKMD
-101 EHIPDSQWVCINE
+101 EHIPDNQWVCIND
-114 LKGIQFKYLE
+114 LNGIQFKYLE

-130 LQVPSSML
+130 LKVPSNML
-138 TGYSVEL
+138 TGYSVDL
-145 SGQQTTSSG
+145 SGQQVTNPH

-165 LNYSLYHTITNDESI
+165 LNYSLYHTITNDENV
-180 FSGSAEGIFNSAL
+180 FSGTAEGIFNSAI

-215 VRLESKWQ
+215 VRLETKWQ
-223 YVDPEKV
+223 YVDPEKI
-230 RIYTLGDFV
+230 RIYTLGDFI
-239 SNSSDWG
+239 SNSPDWG

-257 SAYTQRGDIVTSAL
+257 SAYSQRGDIVTSAL

-399 VGTGFA
+399 LGTGFA
-405 KNLFGVGVINADLA
+405 KNILGIGVINADIA
-419 ASQYKDENGYSALV
+419 ASQYKDENGYSALL

-460 CVSQIRYLKENQ
+460 RVSQVRYLKDNQ
-472 ITSEPQNYLS
+472 INPESQNYLN

-490 IRAGIN
+490 FRAGIN

-503 GVYVGYNQIK
+503 GVYLGYNQIK
-513 YSDNSYKLLSANLSG
+513 YSDNSYKLLSTNLSG
-528 SLNKNWGFY
+528 SLDKNWGFY
-537 SSAYKDYENHKDYGI
+537 ASAYKDYENHKDYGV

-560 STRTNAIT
+560 SSKVNAIT
-568 SVSSDSGRLTYRQEV
+568 SVSSDSGSLRYRQEI
-583 FVLSEPKINSF
+583 FGLSAPQIGSF
-594 GWGGYVERDQDAHTN
+594 GWGGYVERDQDANEN
-609 NASIYGSYRAR
+609 NASIYASYRAR

-626 RYNRIGDN
+626 RYNRFGDN
-634 DQVAL
+634 DQVAV

-674 INGGINLGTT
+674 INGGVNLGET
-684 DKSGRFLIPSLMPYR
+684 DKSGRFLIPSLMPYQV
-699 ENHIYL
+699 NHVYL

-742 GLVRIVDKNN
+742 GLVKLVDENN
-752 TPLLPGY
+752 SPLMPGY
-759 SVRINGQQDAVVGY
+759 TVRINGQQDGMVGY
-773 DGEVFVP
+773 DGEVFIP
-780 NLLRQNKL
+780 NLLKQNKL

-796 SCQVNFTYNSNQY
+796 SCQVDFTYNSNQY
-809 STKKLGPYICQ
+809 TSKKLGPYVCH

>member
-13 FPAHSF
+13 FPAHLF
-19 AEQLVD
+19 AEQLLD
-25 HTNTL
+25 HTNTVV
-30 IPSVPE
+30 PSVPK
-36 SIDGNNKYTQEKIN
+36 SISNDNKYMHEKTD
-50 GQEQNLNFIQ
+50 GQENNFTQ

-70 PSEDLF
+70 TSEDLF
-76 SVKQSKDGKLY
+76 SVKQSKDEKLY
-87 IRSGDLKTLRVKMD
+87 IRSSDLKALRLKMD

-130 LQVPSSML
+130 LQVPASML
-138 TGYSVEL
+138 SDYSVDL
-145 SGQQTTSSG
+145 TGQPTTNTN

-165 LNYSLYHTITNDESI
+165 LNYSMYHTITNDESI

-193 GNFSSGVLY
+193 GNFSSGILY
-202 NGSNETS
+202 NGSNENS

-230 RIYTLGDFV
+230 RIYTLGDFI

-252 GFQWS
+252 GLQWS

-299 SGPFDIKQLPFISG
+299 SGPFDVKQLPFISG

-327 SITKKPYYFSSKIL
+327 TITKKPYYFSSKIL

-405 KNLFGVGVINADLA
+405 KNLFGVGVINADIA

-460 CVSQIRYLKENQ
+460 RVSQIRYLKDNQ
-472 ITSEPQNYLS
+472 ITSEPQNYLN

-496 YNFYAGY
+496 YNFYPGY
-503 GVYVGYNQIK
+503 SIYVGYNQIK

-560 STRTNAIT
+560 STRVNAIS

-583 FVLSEPKINSF
+583 FVLSEPQVGSF
-594 GWGGYVERDQDAHTN
+594 GWGGYVERNQDTHDN
-609 NASIYGSYRAR
+609 NASVYGSYRAR

-651 IFAANEIGDGYAVVT
+651 IFAANEIGEGYAVVT

-674 INGGINLGTT
+674 LNGGINLGTT

-742 GLVRIVDKNN
+742 GLVRVVDKNN
-752 TPLLPGY
+752 SPLLPGY

-773 DGEVFVP
+773 DGEVFIP
-780 NLLRQNKL
+780 NLLQQNKL

-796 SCQVNFTYNSNQY
+796 SCQVDFTYNSNQY
-809 STKKLGPYICQ
+809 STKKLGPYICH

>member
-1 MKYIIGVLCVAY
+1 MKYLVSALCVMYLPIHA
-13 FPAHSF
+13 F
-19 AEQLVD
+19 AESLQD
-25 HTNTL
+25 STNAAL
-30 IPSVPE
+30 PSIPEVTNSSHQVFI
-36 SIDGNNKYTQEKIN
+36 SDKAYT
-50 GQEQNLNFIQ
+50 Q
-60 LFLNISINSN
+60 LFLKISINS
-70 PSEDLF
+70 SISTDLI
-76 SVKQSKDGKLY
+76 SVRQDQDRKLY
-87 IRSGDLKTLRVKMD
+87 IRSRDLKVLRVKMD
-101 EHIPDSQWVCINE
+101 EQTPDSKWVCIDE
-114 LKGIQFKYLE
+114 LKGIRFKYLE
-124 NEQSLN
+124 NEQALN
-130 LQVPSSML
+130 LQVPSNML
-138 TGYSVEL
+138 TDYSVDL
-145 SGQQTTSSG
+145 NGQQVTSPH

-165 LNYSLYHTITNDESI
+165 LNYSLYNTITNDENV
-180 FSGSAEGIFNSAL
+180 FSGSAEGIFNSAI

-223 YVDPEKV
+223 YVDPEKI
-230 RIYTLGDFV
+230 RIYTLGDFI

-327 SITKKPYYFSSKIL
+327 SITKQAYYFSSKIL

-399 VGTGFA
+399 LGTGFA
-405 KNLFGVGVINADLA
+405 KNLFGFGVINADIA
-419 ASQYKDENGYSALV
+419 ASQYKDENGYSALL

-460 CVSQIRYLKENQ
+460 RVSQIRYLKDNQ
-472 ITSEPQNYLS
+472 MTSEPQNYLS

-490 IRAGIN
+490 FRAGMS
-496 YNFYAGY
+496 YNFYEGY
-503 GVYVGYNQIK
+503 SAYLGYNQIK
-513 YSDNSYKLLSANLSG
+513 YSDNANKLVSANLSG
-528 SLNKNWGFY
+528 TLNKNWGFY
-537 SSAYKDYENHKDYGI
+537 ASAYKDYENQKDYGI

-560 STRTNAIT
+560 SSRVNAIT
-568 SVSSDSGRLTYRQEV
+568 SISNESGKTTYRQE
-583 FVLSEPKINSF
+583 INGFSDPQIGAF
-594 GWGGYVERDQDAHTN
+594 GWGGYVERDQDANQN
-609 NASIYGSYRAR
+609 NASVYASYRAR

-626 RYNRIGDN
+626 RYNRIGGN

-651 IFAANEIGDGYAVVT
+651 VFAANEIGDGYAVVT

-674 INGGINLGTT
+674 LNGGVNLGAT
-684 DKSGRFLIPSLMPYR
+684 DGTGRFLIANLRPYQLH
-699 ENHIYL
+699 HIYL
-705 DPSYLPLNWNVKST
+705 DPSYLPLEWDVKST
-719 DQKTVVGYRQ
+719 NQTAFVGYRQ
-729 GTLVDFGAHQVIS
+729 GALIDFGAHQVIS
-742 GLVRIVDKNN
+742 GLVKLVDANN
-752 TPLLPGY
+752 SPLLPGY
-759 SVRINGQQDAVVGY
+759 TVRINGQQNGVVGY
-773 DGEVFVP
+773 DGEVFIQ
-780 NLLRQNKL
+780 NLLKQNKL

-796 SCQVNFTYNSNQY
+796 SCQVNFAYENKQY
-809 STKKLGPYICQ
+809 SAKKLGPYVCR

>member
-13 FPAHSF
+13 FPAYSF
-19 AEQLVD
+19 AEQLLD
-25 HTNTL
+25 YTNTAV
-30 IPSVPE
+30 PSVPK
-36 SIDGNNKYTQEKIN
+36 SVGNDNKYKHVGTNE
-50 GQEQNLNFIQ
+50 QEQNIDLIN

-70 PSEDLF
+70 ASEDLVA
-76 SVKQSKDGKLY
+76 VKQSKDGKLY
-87 IRSGDLKTLRVKMD
+87 IRSGTLKKLRIKMD
-101 EHIPDSQWVCINE
+101 EHIPDNQWVCIND
-114 LKGIQFKYLE
+114 LNGIQFKYLE

-130 LQVPSSML
+130 LKVPSNML
-138 TGYSVEL
+138 TGYSVDL
-145 SGQQTTSSG
+145 SGQQVTNPH

-165 LNYSLYHTITNDESI
+165 LNYSLYHTITNDENV
-180 FSGSAEGIFNSAL
+180 FSGTAEGIFNSAI

-202 NGSNETS
+202 NGSNENS

-215 VRLESKWQ
+215 VRLETKWQ
-223 YVDPEKV
+223 YVDPEKI
-230 RIYTLGDFV
+230 RIYTLGDFI
-239 SNSSDWG
+239 SNSPDWG

-257 SAYTQRGDIVTSAL
+257 SAYSQRGDIVTSAL

-399 VGTGFA
+399 LGTGFA
-405 KNLFGVGVINADLA
+405 KNVLGIGVINADIA
-419 ASQYKDENGYSALV
+419 ASQYKDENGYSTLL

-460 CVSQIRYLKENQ
+460 RVSQVRYLKDNQ
-472 ITSEPQNYLS
+472 INAESQNYLN

-490 IRAGIN
+490 FRAGIN

-503 GVYVGYNQIK
+503 GVYLGYNQIK
-513 YSDNSYKLLSANLSG
+513 YSDNSYKLLSTNLSG
-528 SLNKNWGFY
+528 SLDKNWGFY
-537 SSAYKDYENHKDYGI
+537 ASAYKDYENHKDYGI

-560 STRTNAIT
+560 SSKVNAIT
-568 SVSSDSGRLTYRQEV
+568 SVSSDSGSLRYRQEI
-583 FVLSEPKINSF
+583 FGLSEPQIGSF
-594 GWGGYVERDQDAHTN
+594 GWGGYVERDQDANEN
-609 NASIYGSYRAR
+609 NASVYASYRAR

-626 RYNRIGDN
+626 RYNRFGDN
-634 DQVAL
+634 DQVAV

-666 NAGPQSQI
+666 NAGPQTQI
-674 INGGINLGTT
+674 INGGVNLGET
-684 DKSGRFLIPSLMPYR
+684 DKSGRFLIANLRPYMSH
-699 ENHIYL
+699 HIYL
-705 DPSYLPLNWNVKST
+705 DPSYLPLEWEVSST
-719 DQKTVVGYRQ
+719 NQTAFVGYRQ

-742 GLVRIVDKNN
+742 GLVKLVDQNN
-752 TPLLPGY
+752 SPLMPGY
-759 SVRINGQQDAVVGY
+759 AVRINDQQDGVVGY
-773 DGEVFVP
+773 DGEVFIP
-780 NLLRQNKL
+780 NLLKQNKL

-796 SCQVNFTYNSNQY
+796 SCQVDFAYENKQY
-809 STKKLGPYICQ
+809 SAKKLGPYVCR

>member
-1 MKYIIGVLCVAY
+1 MRYIIGVLCVTYLPIHA
-13 FPAHSF
+13 F
-19 AEQLVD
+19 AESLQD
-25 HTNTL
+25 KTNTI
-30 IPSVPE
+30 IPSVPNL
-36 SIDGNNKYTQEKIN
+36 IDINIGNIKDDENKTSKDSTR
-50 GQEQNLNFIQ
+50 
-60 LFLNISINSN
+60 LFLNVFVNSTTSN
-70 PSEDLF
+70 DLIA
-76 SVKQSKDGKLY
+76 VKKDQDEKFY
-87 IRSGDLKTLRVKMD
+87 IRARDLKTLRLKLD
-101 EHIPDSQWVCINE
+101 EQIPDSQWVCIND

-124 NEQSLN
+124 NEQSLKLN
-130 LQVPSSML
+130 IPSDML
-138 TGYSVEL
+138 TGYAVDL
-145 SGQQTTSSG
+145 NGQQITSPH

-165 LNYSLYHTITNDESI
+165 LNYSLYNTITNDENV
-180 FSGSAEGIFNSAL
+180 FSGSAEGIFNSAI

-202 NGSNETS
+202 NGSNENS

-223 YVDPEKV
+223 YVNPEKI
-230 RIYTLGDFV
+230 RIYTLGDFI

-257 SAYTQRGDIVTSAL
+257 SAYTQRGDLVTSAL

-327 SITKKPYYFSSKIL
+327 SITKQAYYFSSKIL

-356 YNYGLYSNDYDDATF
+356 YNYGLFSNDYDDATF

-399 VGTGFA
+399 LGTGFA
-405 KNLFGVGVINADLA
+405 KNLFGFGVINADIA
-419 ASQYKDENGYSALV
+419 ASQYKDENGYSALL

-460 CVSQIRYLKENQ
+460 RVSQVRYLKDNQ
-472 ITSEPQNYLS
+472 MTSEPQNYLS

-490 IRAGIN
+490 FRAGIN
-496 YNFYAGY
+496 YNFYTGY
-503 GVYVGYNQIK
+503 GIYLGYNQIK
-513 YSDNSYKLLSANLSG
+513 YSDNSYKLVSANLSG

-537 SSAYKDYENHKDYGI
+537 TSAYKDYENQKDYGI

-560 STRTNAIT
+560 SSRVNAIT
-568 SVSSDSGRLTYRQEV
+568 SISNESGKTTYRQE
-583 FVLSEPKINSF
+583 INGFSDPQIGSF
-594 GWGGYVERDQDAHTN
+594 GWGGYVERDQDANQN

-634 DQVAL
+634 DQVAV

-651 IFAANEIGDGYAVVT
+651 VFAANEIGDGYAVVT

-674 INGGINLGTT
+674 LNGGVNLGKT
-684 DKSGRFLIPSLMPYR
+684 DKSGRFLIPSLVPYQ

-705 DPSYLPLNWNVKST
+705 DPSYLPLNWSVKST
-719 DQKTVVGYRQ
+719 DQETVVGYRQ
-729 GTLVDFGAHQVIS
+729 GSLIDFGAKQVVS
-742 GLVRIVDKNN
+742 GLVKLVDANN
-752 TPLLPGY
+752 SPLLPGY
-759 SVRINGQQDAVVGY
+759 TVHINGHEESIIGY
-773 DGEVFVP
+773 DGEVFIQ
-780 NLLRQNKL
+780 NLLKQNKL

-796 SCQVNFTYNSNQY
+796 SCQVDFTYNGNQY
-809 STKKLGPYICQ
+809 STKKLGPYVCR

>member
-13 FPAHSF
+13 FPTYSF
-19 AEQLVD
+19 AEQLLD
-25 HTNTL
+25 HTNTAV
-30 IPSVPE
+30 PSVPKSVGSNSE
-36 SIDGNNKYTQEKIN
+36 YTQVGTNEH
-50 GQEQNLNFIQ
+50 EQDLNFIH

-70 PSEDLF
+70 ASEDLVA
-76 SVKQSKDGKLY
+76 VKQSKDGKLY
-87 IRSGDLKTLRVKMD
+87 IRSSALRTLRLKID
-101 EHIPDSQWVCINE
+101 EHIPDNQWVCIND
-114 LKGIQFKYLE
+114 LNGIQFKYLE

-130 LQVPSSML
+130 LKVPSNML
-138 TGYSVEL
+138 TGYSVDL
-145 SGQQTTSSG
+145 SGQQITSPN

-165 LNYSLYHTITNDESI
+165 LNYSLYNTITNDENV
-180 FSGSAEGIFNSAL
+180 FSGTAEGIFNSAI

-202 NGSNETS
+202 NGSNESS

-223 YVDPEKV
+223 YVDPEKI
-230 RIYTLGDFV
+230 RIYTLGDFI
-239 SNSSDWG
+239 SNSPDWG

-257 SAYTQRGDIVTSAL
+257 SAYSQRGDIVTSAL

-313 NEVTLVTTDATGQQ
+313 NEVTLVTTDATGKQ

-399 VGTGFA
+399 LGTGFA
-405 KNLFGVGVINADLA
+405 KNIFGIGVINADIA
-419 ASQYKDENGYSALV
+419 ASQYKDENGYSTLL

-460 CVSQIRYLKENQ
+460 RVSQVRYLKDNQ
-472 ITSEPQNYLS
+472 INAESQNYLN

-490 IRAGIN
+490 FRAGIN
-496 YNFYAGY
+496 YNFYTGY
-503 GVYVGYNQIK
+503 GVYLGYNQIK
-513 YSDNSYKLLSANLSG
+513 YSDNSYKLVSTNLSG
-528 SLNKNWGFY
+528 SLDKNWGFY
-537 SSAYKDYENHKDYGI
+537 ASAYKDYENHKDYGI

-560 STRTNAIT
+560 SSKVNAIT
-568 SVSSDSGRLTYRQEV
+568 SVSSDSGSLRYRQEI
-583 FVLSEPKINSF
+583 FGLSEPQIGSF
-594 GWGGYVERDQDAHTN
+594 GWGGYVERDEDANEN
-609 NASIYGSYRAR
+609 NASIYASYRAR

-626 RYNRIGDN
+626 RYNRFGDN

-651 IFAANEIGDGYAVVT
+651 IFTANEIGDGYAVIT

-674 INGGINLGTT
+674 INGGVNLGET
-684 DKSGRFLIPSLMPYR
+684 DKSGRFLIPSLMPYQV
-699 ENHIYL
+699 NHIYL

-742 GLVRIVDKNN
+742 GLVKLVDQNN
-752 TPLLPGY
+752 SPLMPGY
-759 SVRINGQQDAVVGY
+759 AVRINGQQDGMVGY
-773 DGEVFVP
+773 DGEVFIP
-780 NLLRQNKL
+780 NLLKQNKL

-796 SCQVNFTYNSNQY
+796 SCQVDFTYNSNQY
-809 STKKLGPYICQ
+809 STKKLGPYVCH

>member
-36 SIDGNNKYTQEKIN
+36 SLDGNNKYTQEKTN

-138 TGYSVEL
+138 SDYSVDL
-145 SGQQTTSSG
+145 NGQSTTNTN

-230 RIYTLGDFV
+230 RIYTLGDFI

-387 GGAEASTDGLSN
+387 GGVEASTDGLTN
-399 VGTGFA
+399 LGTGFA
-405 KNLFGVGVINADLA
+405 KNLFGVGVINADIA

-460 CVSQIRYLKENQ
+460 RVSQIRYLKDNQ
-472 ITSEPQNYLS
+472 ITSESQNYLS

-666 NAGPQSQI
+666 NAGPKSQI

-729 GTLVDFGAHQVIS
+729 GTLVDFGAHQVVS

-752 TPLLPGY
+752 MPLLPGY
-759 SVRINGQQDAVVGY
+759 SVRINGQQDALVGY

-796 SCQVNFTYNSNQY
+796 SCQINFTYNSNQY

>member
-13 FPAHSF
+13 FPANSF
-19 AEQLVD
+19 AEQLLD
-25 HTNTL
+25 HTNTAV
-30 IPSVPE
+30 PSVPK
-36 SIDGNNKYTQEKIN
+36 SVGNNGEYIQVGANKQERNIDLIN
-50 GQEQNLNFIQ
+50 

-70 PSEDLF
+70 ASEDLVA
-76 SVKQSKDGKLY
+76 VKQSNDGKLY
-87 IRSGDLKTLRVKMD
+87 IRSGTLKKLRIKMD
-101 EHIPDSQWVCINE
+101 EDIPDNQWVCIND
-114 LKGIQFKYLE
+114 LNGIQFKYLE

-130 LQVPSSML
+130 LKVPSNML
-138 TGYSVEL
+138 TGYSVDL
-145 SGQQTTSSG
+145 SGQQVTNPH

-165 LNYSLYHTITNDESI
+165 LNYSLYHTITNDENL
-180 FSGSAEGIFNSAL
+180 FSGTAEGIFNSAI

-202 NGSNETS
+202 NGSNENS

-215 VRLESKWQ
+215 VRLETKWQ
-223 YVDPEKV
+223 YVDPEKI
-230 RIYTLGDFV
+230 RIYTLGDFI
-239 SNSSDWG
+239 SNSPDWG

-257 SAYTQRGDIVTSAL
+257 SAYSQRGDIVTSAL

-399 VGTGFA
+399 LGTGFA
-405 KNLFGVGVINADLA
+405 KNILGIGVINADIA
-419 ASQYKDENGYSALV
+419 ASQYKDENGYSALL

-460 CVSQIRYLKENQ
+460 RVSQVRYLKDNQ
-472 ITSEPQNYLS
+472 ITAESQNYLN

-490 IRAGIN
+490 FRAGIN

-503 GVYVGYNQIK
+503 GVYLGYNQIK
-513 YSDNSYKLLSANLSG
+513 YSDNSYKLLSTNLSG
-528 SLNKNWGFY
+528 SLDKNWGFY
-537 SSAYKDYENHKDYGI
+537 ASAYKDYENHKDYGI

-560 STRTNAIT
+560 SSKVNAIT
-568 SVSSDSGRLTYRQEV
+568 SVSSDSGSLRYRQEI
-583 FVLSEPKINSF
+583 FGLSEPQIGSF
-594 GWGGYVERDQDAHTN
+594 GWGGYVEHDQDANEN
-609 NASIYGSYRAR
+609 NASIYASYRAR

-626 RYNRIGDN
+626 RYNRFGDN
-634 DQVAL
+634 DQVAV

-674 INGGINLGTT
+674 INGGVNLGET
-684 DKSGRFLIPSLMPYR
+684 DKSGRFLIPSLMPYQV
-699 ENHIYL
+699 NYVYL

-742 GLVRIVDKNN
+742 GLVKLVDENN
-752 TPLLPGY
+752 SPLMPGY
-759 SVRINGQQDAVVGY
+759 TVRINGQQDGMVGY
-773 DGEVFVP
+773 DGEVFIP
-780 NLLRQNKL
+780 NLLKQNKL

-796 SCQVNFTYNSNQY
+796 SCQVDFTYNSNQY
-809 STKKLGPYICQ
+809 STKKLGPYVCH

>member
-1 MKYIIGVLCVAY
+1 MYLPIHTAAESLQDSTNAVLPSIPEVA
-13 FPAHSF
+13 
-19 AEQLVD
+19 
-25 HTNTL
+25 N
-30 IPSVPE
+30 SVHQAFG
-36 SIDGNNKYTQEKIN
+36 SDQGY
-50 GQEQNLNFIQ
+50 IQ
-60 LFLNISINSN
+60 LFLNISVNSN
-70 PSEDLF
+70 I
-76 SVKQSKDGKLY
+76 SKDLISVRQDQDRKLY
-87 IRSGDLKTLRVKMD
+87 IRSRDLKTLRLKMD
-101 EHIPDSQWVCINE
+101 EHISDNQWVCIND
-114 LKGIQFKYLE
+114 LNGIQFKYLE

-130 LQVPSSML
+130 LKVPSNML
-138 TGYSVEL
+138 TGYSVDL
-145 SGQQTTSSG
+145 NGQQVTSPR

-165 LNYSLYHTITNDESI
+165 LNYSLYQTMTNDENV
-180 FSGSAEGIFNSAL
+180 FSGTAEGIFNSAI

-215 VRLESKWQ
+215 VRLETKWQ
-223 YVDPEKV
+223 YVDPEKI
-230 RIYTLGDFV
+230 RIYTLGDFI
-239 SNSSDWG
+239 SNSPDWG

-257 SAYTQRGDIVTSAL
+257 SAYSQRGDIVTSAL

-313 NEVTLVTTDATGQQ
+313 NEVTLVTTDATGKQ

-399 VGTGFA
+399 LGTGFA
-405 KNLFGVGVINADLA
+405 KNVLGIGVINADIA
-419 ASQYKDENGYSALV
+419 ASQYKDENGYSALL

-460 CVSQIRYLKENQ
+460 RVSQVRYLKDNQ
-472 ITSEPQNYLS
+472 INAESQNYLN

-490 IRAGIN
+490 FRAGIN

-503 GVYVGYNQIK
+503 GVYLGYNQIK
-513 YSDNSYKLLSANLSG
+513 YSDNSYKLLSTNLSG
-528 SLNKNWGFY
+528 SLDKNWGFY
-537 SSAYKDYENHKDYGI
+537 ASAYKDYENHKDYGV

-560 STRTNAIT
+560 SSKVNAIT
-568 SVSSDSGRLTYRQEV
+568 SVSSDSGSLRYRQEI
-583 FVLSEPKINSF
+583 FGLSEPQIGSF
-594 GWGGYVERDQDAHTN
+594 GWGGYVERDQDANEN
-609 NASIYGSYRAR
+609 NASIYASYRAR

-626 RYNRIGDN
+626 RYNRFGDN
-634 DQVAL
+634 DQVAV

-651 IFAANEIGDGYAVVT
+651 IFAANEIGDGYAVVI

-674 INGGINLGTT
+674 LNGGVNLGAT
-684 DKSGRFLIPSLMPYR
+684 DKSGRFLIANLRPYMSH
-699 ENHIYL
+699 HIYL
-705 DPSYLPLNWNVKST
+705 DPSYLPLEWEVNST
-719 DQKTVVGYRQ
+719 NQTVFVGYRQ

-742 GLVRIVDKNN
+742 GLVKLVDQNN
-752 TPLLPGY
+752 SPLMPGY
-759 SVRINGQQDAVVGY
+759 TVRINGQQNGMVGY
-773 DGEVFVP
+773 DGEVFIP
-780 NLLRQNKL
+780 NLLKQNTL

-796 SCQVNFTYNSNQY
+796 SCQVDFAYENKQY
-809 STKKLGPYICQ
+809 SAKKLGPYVCR

>member
-1 MKYIIGVLCVAY
+1 MRYIIGVLCVTYLPIHA
-13 FPAHSF
+13 F
-19 AEQLVD
+19 AESLQD
-25 HTNTL
+25 RTNTI
-30 IPSVPE
+30 IPSVPNL
-36 SIDGNNKYTQEKIN
+36 IDINIGNIKDDENKISKDSTR
-50 GQEQNLNFIQ
+50 
-60 LFLNISINSN
+60 LFLNVFVNSTSSNDLISVN
-70 PSEDLF
+70 
-76 SVKQSKDGKLY
+76 KDQDEKLY
-87 IRSGDLKTLRVKMD
+87 IRARDLKTLRLKLD
-101 EHIPDSQWVCINE
+101 EQISDSQWVCIND

-124 NEQSLN
+124 NEQSLKLN
-130 LQVPSSML
+130 IPSDML
-138 TGYSVEL
+138 TGYAVDL
-145 SGQQTTSSG
+145 NGQQITSPH

-165 LNYSLYHTITNDESI
+165 LNYSLYNTITNDENV
-180 FSGSAEGIFNSAL
+180 FSGSAEGIFNSAI

-230 RIYTLGDFV
+230 RIYTLGDFI
-239 SNSSDWG
+239 SNSPDWG
-246 SSVRLA
+246 GSVRLA

-257 SAYTQRGDIVTSAL
+257 SAYTQRGDLVTSAL

-327 SITKKPYYFSSKIL
+327 SITKQAYYFSSKIL

-356 YNYGLYSNDYDDATF
+356 YNYGLFSNDYDDATF

-399 VGTGFA
+399 LGTGFA
-405 KNLFGVGVINADLA
+405 KNLFGFGVINADIA
-419 ASQYKDENGYSALV
+419 ASQYKDENGYSALL

-460 CVSQIRYLKENQ
+460 RVSQIRYLKDNQ
-472 ITSEPQNYLS
+472 MTSEPQNYLS

-490 IRAGIN
+490 FRAGIN

-503 GVYVGYNQIK
+503 GVYLGYNQIK
-513 YSDNSYKLLSANLSG
+513 YSDNSYKLVSANLSG

-537 SSAYKDYENHKDYGI
+537 TSAYKDYENQKDYGI

-560 STRTNAIT
+560 SSRVNAIT
-568 SVSSDSGRLTYRQEV
+568 SISNESGKTTYRQE
-583 FVLSEPKINSF
+583 INGFSDPQIGAF
-594 GWGGYVERDQDAHTN
+594 GWGGYVERDQDANQN

-634 DQVAL
+634 DQVAV

-651 IFAANEIGDGYAVVT
+651 VFAANEIGDGYAVVT

-674 INGGINLGTT
+674 LNGGVNLGKT
-684 DKSGRFLIPSLMPYR
+684 DKSGRFLIPSLVPYQ

-705 DPSYLPLNWNVKST
+705 DPSYLPLNWSVKST
-719 DQKTVVGYRQ
+719 DQETVVGYRQ
-729 GTLVDFGAHQVIS
+729 GSLIDFGAKQVVS
-742 GLVRIVDKNN
+742 GLVKLVDQNN
-752 TPLLPGY
+752 SPLLPGY
-759 SVRINGQQDAVVGY
+759 TVHINGHEESIIGY
-773 DGEVFVP
+773 DGEVFIQ
-780 NLLRQNKL
+780 NLLKQNKL

-796 SCQVNFTYNSNQY
+796 SCQVDFTYNGNQY
-809 STKKLGPYICQ
+809 STKKLGPYVCR

>member
-460 CVSQIRYLKENQ
+460 RVSQIRYLKENQ

-537 SSAYKDYENHKDYGI
+537 SSAYTDYENHKDYGI

-752 TPLLPGY
+752 TPL
-759 SVRINGQQDAVVGY
+759 
-773 DGEVFVP
+773 
-780 NLLRQNKL
+780 
-788 EVDLLDHG
+788 
-796 SCQVNFTYNSNQY
+796 
-809 STKKLGPYICQ
+809 

>member
-1 MKYIIGVLCVAY
+1 MRYIIGVLCVTYLPIHA
-13 FPAHSF
+13 F
-19 AEQLVD
+19 AESLQD
-25 HTNTL
+25 RTNTI
-30 IPSVPE
+30 IPSVPNL
-36 SIDGNNKYTQEKIN
+36 IDINVSNTKNDENKLSKDGTR
-50 GQEQNLNFIQ
+50 
-60 LFLNISINSN
+60 LFLNVFVNSTTSN
-70 PSEDLF
+70 DLIA
-76 SVKQSKDGKLY
+76 VTKDQDEKLY
-87 IRSGDLKTLRVKMD
+87 IRARDLKTLRLKLD
-101 EHIPDSQWVCINE
+101 EQIPDSQWVCIND
-114 LKGIQFKYLE
+114 LKGMQFKYLE
-124 NEQSLN
+124 NEQSLKLN
-130 LQVPSSML
+130 IPSDML
-138 TGYSVEL
+138 TGYAVDL
-145 SGQQTTSSG
+145 NGQQITSPH

-165 LNYSLYHTITNDESI
+165 LNYSLYNTITNDENV
-180 FSGSAEGIFNSAL
+180 FSGSAEGIFNSAI

-230 RIYTLGDFV
+230 RIYTLGDFI
-239 SNSSDWG
+239 SNSPDWG

-257 SAYTQRGDIVTSAL
+257 SAYTQRGDLVTSAL

-327 SITKKPYYFSSKIL
+327 SITKQAYYFSSKIL

-356 YNYGLYSNDYDDATF
+356 YNYGLFSNDYDDATF

-387 GGAEASTDGLSN
+387 GGVEASTDGLSN
-399 VGTGFA
+399 LGTGFA
-405 KNLFGVGVINADLA
+405 KNLFGFGVINADIA

-460 CVSQIRYLKENQ
+460 RVSQVRYLKDNQ
-472 ITSEPQNYLS
+472 MTSEPQNYLS

-490 IRAGIN
+490 FRAGIN
-496 YNFYAGY
+496 YNFYTGY
-503 GVYVGYNQIK
+503 GVYLGYNQIK
-513 YSDNSYKLLSANLSG
+513 YSDNSYKLVSANLSG

-537 SSAYKDYENHKDYGI
+537 TSAYKDYENQKDYGI

-560 STRTNAIT
+560 SSRVNAIT
-568 SVSSDSGRLTYRQEV
+568 SISNESGKTTYRQE
-583 FVLSEPKINSF
+583 INGFSDPQIGAF
-594 GWGGYVERDQDAHTN
+594 GWGGYVERDQDANQN

-634 DQVAL
+634 DQVAV

-651 IFAANEIGDGYAVVT
+651 VFAANEIGDGYAVVT

-674 INGGINLGTT
+674 LNGGVNLGKT
-684 DKSGRFLIPSLMPYR
+684 DKSGRFLIPSLVPYQ

-705 DPSYLPLNWNVKST
+705 DPSYLPLNWSVKST
-719 DQKTVVGYRQ
+719 DQETVVGYRQ
-729 GTLVDFGAHQVIS
+729 GSLIDFGAKQVVS
-742 GLVRIVDKNN
+742 GLVKLVDQNN
-752 TPLLPGY
+752 SPLLPGY
-759 SVRINGQQDAVVGY
+759 TVHINGHEESIIGY
-773 DGEVFVP
+773 DGEVFIQ
-780 NLLRQNKL
+780 NLLKQNKL

-796 SCQVNFTYNSNQY
+796 SCQVDFTYNGNQY
-809 STKKLGPYICQ
+809 STKKLGPYVCR

>member
-13 FPAHSF
+13 FPTYSF
-19 AEQLVD
+19 AEQLLD
-25 HTNTL
+25 YTNTAV
-30 IPSVPE
+30 PSVPK
-36 SIDGNNKYTQEKIN
+36 SVGNDNKYKHVGTNE
-50 GQEQNLNFIQ
+50 QEQDLNFIH

-70 PSEDLF
+70 ASEDLVA
-76 SVKQSKDGKLY
+76 VKQSKDGKLY
-87 IRSGDLKTLRVKMD
+87 IRSSALKTLRLKMD
-101 EHIPDSQWVCINE
+101 EHIPDNQWVCIND
-114 LKGIQFKYLE
+114 LNGIQFKYLE

-130 LQVPSSML
+130 LKVPSNML
-138 TGYSVEL
+138 TGYSVDL
-145 SGQQTTSSG
+145 SGQQVTNPH

-165 LNYSLYHTITNDESI
+165 LNYSLYHTITNDENV
-180 FSGSAEGIFNSAL
+180 FSGTAEGIFNSAI

-215 VRLESKWQ
+215 VRLETKWQ
-223 YVDPEKV
+223 YVDPEKI
-230 RIYTLGDFV
+230 RIYTLGDFI
-239 SNSSDWG
+239 SNSPDWG

-257 SAYTQRGDIVTSAL
+257 SAYSQRGDIVTSAL

-399 VGTGFA
+399 LGTGFA
-405 KNLFGVGVINADLA
+405 KNILGIGVINADIA
-419 ASQYKDENGYSALV
+419 ASQYKDENGYSALL

-460 CVSQIRYLKENQ
+460 RVSQVRYLKDNQ
-472 ITSEPQNYLS
+472 INPESQNYLN

-490 IRAGIN
+490 FRAGIN

-503 GVYVGYNQIK
+503 GVYLGYNQIK
-513 YSDNSYKLLSANLSG
+513 YSDNSYKLLSTNLSG
-528 SLNKNWGFY
+528 SLDKNWGFY
-537 SSAYKDYENHKDYGI
+537 ASAYKDYENHKDYGV

-560 STRTNAIT
+560 SSKVNAIT
-568 SVSSDSGRLTYRQEV
+568 SVSSDSGSLRYRQEI
-583 FVLSEPKINSF
+583 FGLSEPQIGSF
-594 GWGGYVERDQDAHTN
+594 GWGGYVERDQDANEN
-609 NASIYGSYRAR
+609 NASIYASYRAR

-626 RYNRIGDN
+626 RYNRFGDN
-634 DQVAL
+634 DQVAV

-674 INGGINLGTT
+674 INGGVNLGET
-684 DKSGRFLIPSLMPYR
+684 DKSGRFLIPSLMPYQV
-699 ENHIYL
+699 NHVYL

-742 GLVRIVDKNN
+742 GLVKLVDENN
-752 TPLLPGY
+752 SPLMPGY
-759 SVRINGQQDAVVGY
+759 TVRINGQQDGMVGY
-773 DGEVFVP
+773 DGEVFIP
-780 NLLRQNKL
+780 NLLKQNKL

-796 SCQVNFTYNSNQY
+796 SCQVDFTYNSNQY
-809 STKKLGPYICQ
+809 TSKKLGPYVCH

>member
-13 FPAHSF
+13 FPAYSF
-19 AEQLVD
+19 AEQLLD
-25 HTNTL
+25 HTNTAV
-30 IPSVPE
+30 PSVPKA
-36 SIDGNNKYTQEKIN
+36 IGNDSKYTQVGTNE
-50 GQEQNLNFIQ
+50 QEQDLNFIQ
-60 LFLNISINSN
+60 LFLNISINSDA
-70 PSEDLF
+70 SEDLVA
-76 SVKQSKDGKLY
+76 VKQSKDGKLY
-87 IRSGDLKTLRVKMD
+87 IRSSTLKNLRLKID
-101 EHIPDSQWVCINE
+101 EHIPDNQWVCIND
-114 LKGIQFKYLE
+114 LNGIQFKYLE

-130 LQVPSSML
+130 LKVPSNML
-138 TGYSVEL
+138 TGYSVDL
-145 SGQQTTSSG
+145 SGQQITSPN

-165 LNYSLYHTITNDESI
+165 LNYSLYQTMTNDENV
-180 FSGSAEGIFNSAL
+180 FSGTAEGIFNSAI

-223 YVDPEKV
+223 YVDPEKI
-230 RIYTLGDFV
+230 RIYTLGDFI
-239 SNSSDWG
+239 SNSPDWG

-257 SAYTQRGDIVTSAL
+257 SAYSQRGDIVTSAL

-341 AKGINEFSVDVGVPR
+341 AKGINEFSVDIGIPR

-399 VGTGFA
+399 LGTGFA
-405 KNLFGVGVINADLA
+405 KNIFGIGVINADIA
-419 ASQYKDENGYSALV
+419 ASQYKDENGYSALL

-460 CVSQIRYLKENQ
+460 RVSQVRYLKDNQ
-472 ITSEPQNYLS
+472 INAESQNYLN

-490 IRAGIN
+490 FRAGIN
-496 YNFYAGY
+496 YNFYTGY

-513 YSDNSYKLLSANLSG
+513 YSDNSYKLLSTNLSG
-528 SLNKNWGFY
+528 SLDKNWGFY
-537 SSAYKDYENHKDYGI
+537 ASAYKDYENHKDYGI

-560 STRTNAIT
+560 SSKVNAIT
-568 SVSSDSGRLTYRQEV
+568 SVSSDSGSLRYRQEI
-583 FVLSEPKINSF
+583 FGLSEPQIGSF
-594 GWGGYVERDQDAHTN
+594 GWGGYVERDQDANEN
-609 NASIYGSYRAR
+609 NASVYASYRAR

-626 RYNRIGDN
+626 RYNRFGDN

-674 INGGINLGTT
+674 INGGVNLGET
-684 DKSGRFLIPSLMPYR
+684 DKSGRFLIPSLMPYQV
-699 ENHIYL
+699 NHIYL

-742 GLVRIVDKNN
+742 GLVKLVDQKNS
-752 TPLLPGY
+752 PLMPGY
-759 SVRINGQQDAVVGY
+759 TVRINGQQNGMVGY
-773 DGEVFVP
+773 DGEVFIP
-780 NLLRQNKL
+780 NLLKQNKL

-796 SCQVNFTYNSNQY
+796 SCQVDFTYNSNQY
-809 STKKLGPYICQ
+809 STKKLGPYVCH